1 MEYHGT
7 AHAQCVFT
15 HRNLPTAK
23 LVVRSAELIVETQD
37 NNGLDN
43 LVIYTLAKD
52 FASSEIL
59 ELNNMILSRQTS
71 VVNRK
76 QINSDLKS
84 VAWVHL

>member
-1 MEYHGT
+1 MEYNGT
-7 AHAQCVFT
+7 SQCVFT

-76 QINSDLKS
+76 QINSDLMS